1 VKTKAAISQDGLPKN
16 FLNRFGEHV
25 TGFLNGLDRVRFRAT
40 LRPLFCPNGPEV
52 YLNYCKVLIK
62 NFKGFAQG
70 LSDRVKKLACDRFQQ
85 AGRSNIYL
93 PSSELS
99 KEALVQDL
107 VAKEHIEE
115 GPIALLSCV
124 EPCLSFRVR
133 GDRQTKTHSSLSAH
147 CQGSPNHHCSARRV
161 LR

>member
-1 VKTKAAISQDGLPKN
+1 M
-16 FLNRFGEHV
+16 
-25 TGFLNGLDRVRFRAT
+25 RFRAT

-62 NFKGFAQG
+62 NFKGFDQG
-70 LSDRVKKLACDRFQQ
+70 LSDRVKKLAYDRFQQ
-85 AGRSNIYL
+85 AGRPNIYL

-107 VAKEHIEE
+107 VAKEHIKE

>member
-70 LSDRVKKLACDRFQQ
+70 LSDRVKKLAYDTFQQ
-85 AGRSNIYL
+85 AGRPNIYL

-107 VAKEHIEE
+107 VPRTRSRK
-115 GPIALLSCV
+115 GRSC
-124 EPCLSFRVR
+124 F
-133 GDRQTKTHSSLSAH
+133 
-147 CQGSPNHHCSARRV
+147 
-161 LR
+161 